1 MIQEN
6 ILIAAAIILPGFII
20 SRLVNLFVPT
30 EEQAFQYKAF
40 IYAVYTLI
48 NFSIWHN
55 LIKAVSHLPYVPV
68 NLEITV
74 FSQILITFIGP
85 IIIGLIWGVTLRKG
99 LLQRCIRFLGFGQVS
114 SMVPPWDRKFSSIYE
129 EAEWLL
135 VTLKDGEKIC
145 GYFASQSSAAT
156 AKKGRDLFIENV
168 YEYREDEHWLPIP
181 VNSGVYI
188 PGDQIKHIRFY
199 KPIRESK

>member
-20 SRLVNLFVPT
+20 SKLVNLFVPT
-30 EEQAFQYKAF
+30 EEQAFPYRVF
-40 IYAVYTLI
+40 EYAIYTLI

-55 LIKAVSHLPYVPV
+55 LIKAASNIPHVPV

-74 FSQILITFIGP
+74 FSQIIIIFIGP
-85 IIIGLIWGVTLRKG
+85 IIIGLMWGVTLRKG
-99 LLQRCIRFLGFGQVS
+99 FLQRSISFLGFGQVT
-114 SMVPPWDRKFSSIYE
+114 SMIPPWDGKFSSIYE

-168 YEYREDEHWLPIP
+168 YEYREDDHWLPIP
-181 VNSGVYI
+181 VNTGVYI

-199 KPIRESK
+199 KPIREFK